1 MYVVRPVLPTGCKS
15 KADTCAR
22 VGVDQPV
29 NLGGFGVELALKN
42 MEYKAIDDSEVKKGD
57 IGDET
62 LSEDLGEEVRGFIFS
77 KLLVCGHW
85 HISLQFFWSI
95 RSLIDCRELG

>member
-42 MEYKAIDDSEVKKGD
+42 MEYKAIDDSEVKKG
-57 IGDET
+57 G
-62 LSEDLGEEVRGFIFS
+62 LFLWPFFSEDSFLKVAGMQVG
-77 KLLVCGHW
+77 
-85 HISLQFFWSI
+85 SL
-95 RSLIDCRELG
+95 